1 MPEEEVVTLE
11 EAGVVAENIDTTTEE
26 VVAETVSE
34 TVEDNNVD
42 VATEVVETVEEVA

>member
-1 MPEEEVVTLE
+1 MNEEIITPE

-34 TVEDNNVD
+34 TVIDENVA
-42 VATEVVETVEEVA
+42 VSEEVVETVEEVA